1 MNTAASTS
9 TMPITAPCTSRMASM
24 AASNGAIF
32 SSRIRR
38 STFSS
43 TTMASSTT
51 MPMASTMANS
61 VSVLIEKPNS
71 CSPAK
76 VPISDTGTAS
86 IGMSVARQL
95 CRNTNTTA
103 STMKAAS
110 TMVTSTSLIDADTKI
125 VVS

>member
-1 MNTAASTS
+1 
-9 TMPITAPCTSRMASM
+9 
-24 AASNGAIF
+24 
-32 SSRIRR
+32 
-38 STFSS
+38 
-43 TTMASSTT
+43 MASSTT

-86 IGMSVARQL
+86 IGISVARQV
-95 CRNTNTTA
+95 CRNTKTTA
-103 STMKAAS
+103 STSTAAS
-110 TMVTSTSLIDADTKI
+110 MMVVTTSLIDADTKR